1 MLQPR
6 MPSQPISLDIGTT
19 IGDYEV
25 VALLGRGGM
34 GKVYKVRNVI
44 SDRVEAMK
52 VLLPDT
58 EATPELAERFI
69 REIKVVAS
77 LDHRNIASLRTALRV
92 NSQLLMVMECVEG
105 TSVDQKL
112 RVGKIGVGQVVHY
125 MTQVLDALAY
135 AHRRGVIHRD
145 VKPSNILI
153 GPDDNVKLT
162 DFGIAS
168 RAGDPRLTATGM
180 ALGSLYY
187 MSPEQVRAMSLDAR
201 SDLYSVGVTL
211 YEMVTGKRP
220 IEGDS
225 FYAILRA
232 HLEQKPLPAIQLA
245 PHVPVE
251 LSHVIEKALEK
262 APENRLQTAEE
273 FRAALHR
280 AGPADVRATLAE
292 PIGRS
297 PAAGSAMTHGEP
309 PTASLIS
316 QTPPAMPTS
325 APGVKAWDPAMLDTA
340 TRRLALYIGPMAR
353 VIVGR
358 AAKNARNVDDLYQTL
373 AAEIPSLGDRE
384 KFLRSLP
391 L

>member
-92 NSQLLMVMECVEG
+92 DSQLLMVMECVEG

-201 SDLYSVGVTL
+201 SDLYSVGV
-211 YEMVTGKRP
+211 
-220 IEGDS
+220 
-225 FYAILRA
+225 
-232 HLEQKPLPAIQLA
+232 
-245 PHVPVE
+245 
-251 LSHVIEKALEK
+251 
-262 APENRLQTAEE
+262 
-273 FRAALHR
+273 
-280 AGPADVRATLAE
+280 
-292 PIGRS
+292 
-297 PAAGSAMTHGEP
+297 
-309 PTASLIS
+309 
-316 QTPPAMPTS
+316 
-325 APGVKAWDPAMLDTA
+325 
-340 TRRLALYIGPMAR
+340 
-353 VIVGR
+353 
-358 AAKNARNVDDLYQTL
+358 
-373 AAEIPSLGDRE
+373 
-384 KFLRSLP
+384 
-391 L
+391 